1 MREVLKMST
10 EEKIFNAIESLN
22 KFDYSLAEKLAH
34 RASDKLEKK
43 FKVSDIV
50 SVEANAGIYS
60 NLSLAYFIVTAS
72 DKRKFVGNIY
82 QTWNGRYGSVSTTV
96 RITQLKE

>member
-1 MREVLKMST
+1 M

-22 KFDYSLAEKLAH
+22 KFDYSLVEKLAH

-43 FKVSDIV
+43 FHVSDIV
-50 SVEANAGIYS
+50 SVEASAGIYS
-60 NLSLAYFIVTAS
+60 NLSLAYLIITTS
-72 DKRKFVGNIY
+72 DERKFVANIY

-96 RITQLKE
+96 RVTQLKD